1 MNIQSIFD
9 KVKPLF
15 DTLKGEENIEVEMRL
30 GKHNGSLFDTNV
42 GKDAWEKV
50 LKGLRKYK
58 GWESTKSTVA
68 DVYYNDANSIRI
80 TTDEDSGE
88 QTMVQKI
95 NVVKED
101 FKCEPSTFV
110 LVFPGNPKF
119 RTIRDGSEAYKDTPL
134 ICTQNVSIDMTI
146 SSGDNVDMDSED
158 EASYQIELE
167 ISNPQDVKND
177 NEFTISSTRSQTS
190 LKFSKL
196 IIKMSVQPM
205 ASAMNLTAPTPTFM
219 NKVRAG
225 NRPTLMKVGAV
236 VAVLIAIVLYM
247 RRSGSKEKKEKY
259 LMKKM
264 RKMMR

>member
-1 MNIQSIFD
+1 MTTMNIQSIFD

-101 FKCEPSTFV
+101 FKCEPLDVRFSISREIPSFGQYEMDRKRTKTRHSFV
-110 LVFPGNPKF
+110 RK
-119 RTIRDGSEAYKDTPL
+119 
-134 ICTQNVSIDMTI
+134 NVSIDMTI

-177 NEFTISSTRSQTS
+177 TEFYNIIHKISD
-190 LKFSKL
+190 LVKIF
-196 IIKMSVQPM
+196 
-205 ASAMNLTAPTPTFM
+205 
-219 NKVRAG
+219 
-225 NRPTLMKVGAV
+225 
-236 VAVLIAIVLYM
+236 
-247 RRSGSKEKKEKY
+247 
-259 LMKKM
+259 
-264 RKMMR
+264 